1 MRHCERNA
9 FQWQI
14 LFNPQEKTPHTDKL
28 PNGVVL
34 GENYRILSVDA
45 AYNNKTN
52 DESKIVRLRS
62 TTGIHR
68 APASN
73 GDILDVSNVKLSKGE
88 FFMPFKS
95 WVNTFT
101 HLEVVHLDGD
111 TSRDEPSLQDKVPWV
126 VRLYQGQWRKGVTAG
141 GCRNFAGRFTTS
153 TAVIAKAGG
162 GHQAACAGDINYHG

>member
-1 MRHCERNA
+1 M
-9 FQWQI
+9 
-14 LFNPQEKTPHTDKL
+14 D
-28 PNGVVL
+28 
-34 GENYRILSVDA
+34 S

-68 APASN
+68 TPPHASN
-73 GDILDVSNVKLSKGE
+73 GDILDMNNAKPSKGE
-88 FFMPFKS
+88 FWMPFRS

-111 TSRDEPSLQDKVPWV
+111 TSRDEPSLQDKIPWV

-141 GCRNFAGRFTTS
+141 GCRNFTGELAQTVEPSCLLCSLGRKRNDLPCHDHKTQH
-153 TAVIAKAGG
+153 IHIK
-162 GHQAACAGDINYHG
+162 

>member
-1 MRHCERNA
+1 M
-9 FQWQI
+9 
-14 LFNPQEKTPHTDKL
+14 

-68 APASN
+68 APAAAAAN
-73 GDILDVSNVKLSKGE
+73 GDILDVNNVKLSKGE

-141 GCRNFAGRFTTS
+141 GCRNFAGRFITS
-153 TAVIAKAGG
+153 PVIATAGG
-162 GHQAACAGDINYHG
+162 GRRAEGAPPDRPRPTRMRRRH